1 MRGRKQVYPIFW
13 VPCPGPAAPRVMPV
27 CALRTADDGGIR
39 SRGRLRSS
47 GVVGYAQA
55 GAGVPVS
62 WMGAPGRWSSRR
74 LACPQGSVQEFHAPV
89 LCKGPPLYKGYV

>member
-1 MRGRKQVYPIFW
+1 MRGREQVYPIFW
-13 VPCPGPAAPRVMPV
+13 VPCPGHADPRVMPV

-62 WMGAPGRWSSRR
+62 CMAARRVPCRSST
-74 LACPQGSVQEFHAPV
+74 
-89 LCKGPPLYKGYV
+89 PPSSAKDHLYIRAMYRTPI